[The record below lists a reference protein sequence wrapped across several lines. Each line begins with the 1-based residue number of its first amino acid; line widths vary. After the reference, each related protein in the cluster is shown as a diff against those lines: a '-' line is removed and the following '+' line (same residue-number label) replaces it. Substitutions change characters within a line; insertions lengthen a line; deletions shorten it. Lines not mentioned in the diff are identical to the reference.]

1 MLNPNAAGLLSDQ
14 DVIDRLFQHIDEGT
28 TDLGTEQWKEPVS
41 NYTSQARFDQEIA
54 LLRRRPIV
62 FCPSAALPDIGSY
75 IARTAAGTPLLV
87 ARGRDNTVRA
97 FINACRH
104 RGMQVANGEGCAR
117 SFSCPY
123 HAWTYD
129 LDGSL
134 KGVPGAEGFPDLN
147 LTANGLVEVA
157 AWECGGLVYVM
168 QDAQPGSP
176 IPIPVYD
183 FFTPDQVL
191 FHQSQ
196 TEDSANWKLLTE
208 TLLEG
213 YHIKSLH
220 RESFFP
226 YGFDNT
232 NIVESFGENSR
243 VIYPFKRIEKLRSA
257 ERDQRDISGMATL
270 VYLLFPNVSIAVL
283 SKHTS
288 VTIIEPISPTETHMV
303 SYHIKHR
310 DTEDAV
316 ITLEDARRD
325 LDFVNQSGQAEDREA
340 ARAIQETVTTRAN
353 SHLTFGY
360 YEKAIVAF
368 HQQLHHILSEQG

>member
-1 MLNPNAAGLLSDQ
+1 MLNPATAGLLSDQ

-41 NYTSQARFDQEIA
+41 NYTSKARFDQEIA

-75 IARTAAGTPLLV
+75 ITRTAAGTPLLV
-87 ARGRDNTVRA
+87 ARGRDNKVRA

-134 KGVPGAEGFPDLN
+134 KGVPGADGFPGLDLA
-147 LTANGLVEVA
+147 ANGLVEVA
-157 AWECGGLVYVM
+157 AWESGGLVYVM
-168 QDAQPGSP
+168 QEAQPGSP
-176 IPIPVYD
+176 LPITVYD

-191 FHQSQ
+191 FHQSK

-232 NIVESFGENSR
+232 NIVENFGENSR
-243 VIYPFKRIEKLRSA
+243 VIYPFKTNGKAAFGGKRTA
-257 ERDQRDISGMATL
+257 GHQRDGHAGVPT
-270 VYLLFPNVSIAVL
+270 VS
-283 SKHTS
+283 
-288 VTIIEPISPTETHMV
+288 
-303 SYHIKHR
+303 
-310 DTEDAV
+310 
-316 ITLEDARRD
+316 
-325 LDFVNQSGQAEDREA
+325 
-340 ARAIQETVTTRAN
+340 
-353 SHLTFGY
+353 
-360 YEKAIVAF
+360 
-368 HQQLHHILSEQG
+368 

>member
-1 MLNPNAAGLLSDQ
+1 
-14 DVIDRLFQHIDEGT
+14 
-28 TDLGTEQWKEPVS
+28 
-41 NYTSQARFDQEIA
+41 
-54 LLRRRPIV
+54 V
-62 FCPSAALPDIGSY
+62 FCPSAALPDVGSY
-75 IARTAAGTPLLV
+75 LTRTTAGTPLLV

-104 RGMQVANGEGCAR
+104 RGMQVANGAGWAR

-134 KGVPGAEGFPDLN
+134 KGVPGADGFPGLDLA
-147 LTANGLVEVA
+147 ANGLVEVA
-157 AWECGGLVYVM
+157 AWESGGLVYVM
-168 QDAQPGSP
+168 QEAQPGSP
-176 IPIPVYD
+176 IPIAVYD
-183 FFTPDQVL
+183 FFTPNQIL
-191 FHQSQ
+191 FHQSK

-243 VIYPFKRIEKLRSA
+243 VIYPFKRIEKLRSV

-310 DTEDAV
+310 DTEDTV
-316 ITLEDARRD
+316 ITLDDARRD

-360 YEKAIVAF
+360 YEKAIVSF
-368 HQQLHHILSEQG
+368 HQQLHHLLGEQE